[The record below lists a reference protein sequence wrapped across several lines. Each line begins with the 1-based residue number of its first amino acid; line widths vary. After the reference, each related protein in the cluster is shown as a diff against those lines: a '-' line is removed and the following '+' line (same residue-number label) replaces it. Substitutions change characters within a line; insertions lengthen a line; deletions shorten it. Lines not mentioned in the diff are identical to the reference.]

1 MSLLQRD
8 AVRVSH
14 AAMQAM
20 SSGPSDDECRKY
32 LLSCRHWYHLPICR
46 KALKATANLGLLT
59 GAEITA
65 TVEDILRMDA
75 CDDVTGAVQ
84 MLFECP
90 EVDRLSALQTITTA
104 GPANDP
110 GALYTW
116 ERVDALTD
124 LFRSSLPWPTM
135 YPPLRGYLRD
145 AWGYYAEQR
154 DAAAPYYRP
163 RWAEA
168 LAALVPLTAGFCAAA
183 AVSPENVLS
192 LMVSGDVMPF
202 DGYDVLHGLWGLA
215 SHATRACMRSS
226 GFLRTVMAH
235 LGRLPVG
242 ADPAP
247 GKMAAFVGA
256 LVARQPVNA
265 AHYIVRYKAWI
276 VLEDVELPDACTAA
290 MAAPLALLLWERD
303 VRAHDHDPLVIA
315 ANAVLGKAFDASLR
329 AGLYTA
335 TCCLYPDQDAG
346 PREYREDTAHA
357 AFHAAWRTVRAADR
371 LEKNESVLLQFED
384 RRVVRKVSKAL
395 ALRHGGLGYVP
406 SLLVAYDRACAWQR
420 RKAFVMCAALAAP
433 VPARKRKRGG
443 PAAHSIWV
451 TLFGFT
457 QGTGDELGLQLTQ
470 AVGKYL

>member
-1 MSLLQRD
+1 MQRD

-20 SSGPSDDECRKY
+20 SSGPSYHECREY
-32 LLSCRHWYHLPICR
+32 LLSCRHWYHMPICR
-46 KALKATANLGLLT
+46 KALKQTAHLGLLT

-65 TVEDILRMDA
+65 TVQDILCMAA
-75 CDDVTGAVQ
+75 CDDVPGAVQ

-116 ERVDALTD
+116 ERVDALVD

-135 YPPLRGYLRD
+135 YPPIQAYLRD

-154 DAAAPYYRP
+154 GTAAPYHGAR
-163 RWAEA
+163 RAEA
-168 LAALVPLTAGFCAAA
+168 LAALVPLTTGFCAAA
-183 AVSPENVLS
+183 EVCPENVLA
-192 LMVSGDVMPF
+192 LMVSGDLMPF

-215 SHATRACMRSS
+215 GHPTRACMRSS
-226 GFLRTVMAH
+226 AFLGTVMAH

-247 GKMAAFVGA
+247 GKMAALVGA

-265 AHYIVRYKAWI
+265 AHYIVRHKAWI

-290 MAAPLALLLWERD
+290 MVAPLARLMWERD
-303 VRAHDHDPLVIA
+303 VRTYDRDPLVIA
-315 ANAVLGKAFDASLR
+315 ANTVLDKAFDASLR

-335 TCCLYPDQDAG
+335 TCCLYPDQGIDIG
-346 PREYREDTAHA
+346 EYTEDTAHT
-357 AFHAAWRTVRAADR
+357 AFHAAWRSASAADR
-371 LEKNESVLLQFED
+371 LEKNESVLLQVED
-384 RRVVRKVSKAL
+384 RRVVDKVSHAL
-395 ALRHGGLGYVP
+395 AFRHGRLGNVP

-420 RKAFVMCAALAAP
+420 RKAFVMCAVLAAP
-433 VPARKRKRGG
+433 TTRKRKRGG
-443 PAAHSIWV
+443 PACPWAA
-451 TLFGFT
+451 LFGFT
-457 QGTGDELGLQLTQ
+457 RGSGDELGLQMTQ